1 MGNAQPALDRAGMM
15 GGQGACIARAIPR
28 IDLSDYDR
36 RKPAIADVLRDAVTR
51 VGFFQ
56 VINHGIDAA
65 DVDAAF
71 AAAGGQAGR
80 RAGGQAAGGF
90 FDLPMGQK
98 AHHAYRPG
106 SNVAW
111 ECRAQVRPST
121 GTPDNMESCQITPPH

>member
-1 MGNAQPALDRAGMM
+1 MGNAQPALDRAAMM
-15 GGQGACIARAIPR
+15 GGQGACIACAIPR

-36 RKPAIADVLRDAVTR
+36 RKPASADVLWDAATR

-71 AAAGGQAGR
+71 AAAD
-80 RAGGQAAGGF
+80 GQAAGGF

-98 AHHAYRPG
+98 VHHARRPG

-121 GTPDNMESCQITPPH
+121 GTPDNMESCQITPPHQ